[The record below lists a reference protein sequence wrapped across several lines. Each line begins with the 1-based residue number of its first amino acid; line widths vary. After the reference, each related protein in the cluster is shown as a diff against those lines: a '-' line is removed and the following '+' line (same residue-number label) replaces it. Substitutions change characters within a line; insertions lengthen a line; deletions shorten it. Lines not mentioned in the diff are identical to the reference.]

1 MHSTGNNRVRLIAKL
16 INDERF
22 LSLDSRSPDYNKGI
36 VKTKIKTTA
45 YGLK

>member
-22 LSLDSRSPDYNKGI
+22 LSIDARSPDYNKDI